1 MSFDRAAANGFVLVC
16 HGEIGAIAWHFDF
29 LAPHRVLFTTRVWR
43 QRRRGYGSRRPKGG
57 SAATK
62 RRVNGKP
69 RDVTFDI
76 KRRIRLMIAPSIFL
90 AITAYFGWSAT
101 QGNRGLVAQAERD
114 ALLRKV
120 EADNTLAKQERA
132 RWETRVA
139 GLRTAQ
145 LNLDTLDERARVM
158 LNLAD
163 PADIVVQ
170 YRENEKP

>member
-1 MSFDRAAANGFVLVC
+1 MAKSGRSRGISISLHHIVCYFLQESGGHEARAGLHVV
-16 HGEIGAIAWHFDF
+16 
-29 LAPHRVLFTTRVWR
+29 RRTT
-43 QRRRGYGSRRPKGG
+43 Q
-57 SAATK
+57 

-69 RDVTFDI
+69 RDVTLDI
-76 KRRIRLMIAPSIFL
+76 KRRIRLVIAPSIFL
-90 AITAYFGWSAT
+90 AVTAYFGWSAT
-101 QGNRGLVAQAERD
+101 QGNRGLVAQAERVE
-114 ALLRKV
+114 LLRKV
-120 EADNTLAKQERA
+120 EADNALAKQERT
-132 RWETRVA
+132 RWEIRVA

>member
-1 MSFDRAAANGFVLVC
+1 MTL
-16 HGEIGAIAWHFDF
+16 
-29 LAPHRVLFTTRVWR
+29 
-43 QRRRGYGSRRPKGG
+43 
-57 SAATK
+57 
-62 RRVNGKP
+62 
-69 RDVTFDI
+69 DI
-76 KRRIRLMIAPSIFL
+76 KRRVRLMIAPSIFL

-101 QGNRGLVAQAERD
+101 QGNRGLVAQAERV
-114 ALLRKV
+114 ALLQKV
-120 EADNTLAKQERA
+120 EADNALAKQERA